1 MVQPLIVYLWV
12 ELQVVLRAWDEEAN
26 PRPQLVAKATALEL
40 VQQQISTPHIWCH
53 EEAFFVPSLELVLW
67 PLSQLSRNFICD
79 RTATNLM
86 ENSVEGS

>member
-1 MVQPLIVYLWV
+1 VVQAFIVYLWV

-40 VQQQISTPHIWCH
+40 VQQQISIPH
-53 EEAFFVPSLELVLW
+53 
-67 PLSQLSRNFICD
+67 
-79 RTATNLM
+79 M